1 MVKTMLSEIVSIDV
15 KIIIFLVNGQTF
27 RARDFIFSQCS
38 NSFVDIELL
47 ENLSDELII
56 ADFLDVFN

>member
-1 MVKTMLSEIVSIDV
+1 MLSEIVSIDV

-27 RARDFIFSQCS
+27 RARDFIFGQCS
-38 NSFVDIELL
+38 NSFIDIELL